1 MWDSSNSGTFNLAY
15 DDGSFSASGSF
26 STSGFGAAAFGKMGT
41 ERNGSFLRD
50 DDFAKGDAANVS
62 SASPSEIGPV
72 ATQRAA
78 SVARSLVN
86 ASEPKGR
93 IPVPASDR

>member
-1 MWDSSNSGTFNLAY
+1 MSSEMPLHAWLKRLLEQT
-15 DDGSFSASGSF
+15 
-26 STSGFGAAAFGKMGT
+26 AAAFGKMGT

-50 DDFAKGDAANVS
+50 DDFAKRGAANMS

-86 ASEPKGR
+86 ASKPKGR
-93 IPVPASDR
+93 VPVPASGP